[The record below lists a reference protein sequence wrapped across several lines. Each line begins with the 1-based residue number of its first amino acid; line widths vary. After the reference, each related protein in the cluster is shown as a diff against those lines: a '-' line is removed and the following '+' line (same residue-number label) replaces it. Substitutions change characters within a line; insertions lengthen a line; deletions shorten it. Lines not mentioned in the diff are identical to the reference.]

1 MLNKNDVIPLY
12 VQLQRILRA
21 QILNGEFKEMDLLP
35 SETQLMKKYEITR
48 TTIRKAIAEL
58 RQEGLVQQVHGKG
71 TYVRLRESKDT
82 VWNFQGFS
90 DLALSQKQK
99 PVTKVLEK
107 EMYVKDGERYLKLVR
122 LRGLQ
127 SKNDTAWMTID
138 SSHLPLSI
146 FPGLEDNDFTS
157 ASLYELMRNV
167 YHIYPHYANLTIEPV
182 LSTSFLRDSL
192 ELKEEEPLLKSAGI
206 VLTES
211 NMEIERLEIIYSPKF
226 KFKLSQ
232 YIHD

>member
-12 VQLQRILRA
+12 VQLQRLLRA
-21 QILNGEFKEMDLLP
+21 RILNGEFKEMDLLP
-35 SETQLMKKYEITR
+35 SETQLMHQYEITR

-71 TYVRLRESKDT
+71 TYVRLRESQDT

-90 DLALSQKQK
+90 DLAMSQNQD
-99 PVTKVLEK
+99 PVTQVLEK
-107 EMYVKDGERYLKLVR
+107 EVYRQEGERFLKLVR

-127 SKNDTAWMTID
+127 AAGETVWMTMD
-138 SSHLPLSI
+138 TSHLPLRL
-146 FPGLEDNDFTS
+146 FPGLEEYDFS
-157 ASLYELMRNV
+157 VVSLYETMRKTYNIFP
-167 YHIYPHYANLTIEPV
+167 YYANLHIDPV
-182 LSTSFLRDSL
+182 LSNAFIRDSF
-192 ELKEEEPLLKSAGI
+192 ELDAKDALLKSTGM

-211 NMEIERLEIIYSPKF
+211 DMEIEKLEIIYSPQF

-232 YIHD
+232 YIHR